1 MSYIIMCVQHLRLN
15 WAETWALNMSL
26 GYLGKSNTLATDFSL
41 YYIICRKGKERGQGA
56 QVNVSKE
63 LHVIFPA
70 ASQISH

>member
-41 YYIICRKGKERGQGA
+41 YYIICRKGKERGQGVGK
-56 QVNVSKE
+56 QRTTCKE
-63 LHVIFPA
+63 LHVKNYM
-70 ASQISH
+70 